1 MCFVLYETQR
11 NSPLVSTNGLRD
23 CISQQESCLIQE
35 CLSERTHFSFQ
46 KHLST
51 SGSTSCQPACG
62 QNILL
67 QVKLFKSSAEYT
79 VNRTLHRKLLGKH
92 MVFVNSE
99 ISELY
104 SVISDGLTRFKY
116 RTTRVPVSSSDSVI
130 CTGQGQLTASA
141 FC

>member
-1 MCFVLYETQR
+1 M
-11 NSPLVSTNGLRD
+11 
-23 CISQQESCLIQE
+23 
-35 CLSERTHFSFQ
+35 
-46 KHLST
+46 
-51 SGSTSCQPACG
+51 
-62 QNILL
+62 L
-67 QVKLFKSSAEYT
+67 QVKLLKSSAEYT

-116 RTTRVPVSSSDSVI
+116 RTTRVHISSSDSII

-141 FC
+141 FYLKVSRKQEAVPDMESNRLSYEKQQNACPKLGSYHFNESDH